1 MDTNPFETNY
11 GTIPNNF
18 NMTIFSNGET
28 TYYKL
33 TPEQNSRYQ
42 ALKDKSR
49 SSYISSFISSFLG
62 FSSTITCTVLLWIY
76 FNNPTTRTYI
86 LCALGFILISWA
98 THAYYLDYENKQVA
112 DSINELLSQNIVTRT
127 QV

>member
-86 LCALGFILISWA
+86 VRFRFYPNILGNSCILFG
-98 THAYYLDYENKQVA
+98 L
-112 DSINELLSQNIVTRT
+112 
-127 QV
+127 